1 MWSMVSTILLLMGN
15 TANYFFIRLI
25 TVKNISLEPRDCQQS
40 NKVCNIEMVE
50 ELESYFNFSD
60 GKVKSNRL

>member
-1 MWSMVSTILLLMGN
+1 MGN

-25 TVKNISLEPRDCQQS
+25 TVKNIWLEPRDCQQS

-50 ELESYFNFSD
+50 QLESYFNFSD